1 MKAPLSHPCAHSL
14 PGGPI
19 VSLDTRVQDHV
30 DPSSFL
36 LFGSK
41 WHWEFYFGKQNVN
54 KVIVYVLVPTKN
66 IFNRNCI
73 LNSPIKNRTQIWK
86 QTQSYW

>member
-14 PGGPI
+14 PGGSI
-19 VSLDTRVQDHV
+19 VSLGTRVQDHV

-73 LNSPIKNRTQIWK
+73 LNAPIKNRTQIWK